1 MTTVIP
7 TTTPGQKWIYILPS
21 NAALYCLDQFRA
33 SVRLR
38 ACSSDQLEF
47 QLKIRKMSVRRSRF
61 RKYAELSYLPCS
73 RCTENGKEM
82 YKDL

>member
-1 MTTVIP
+1 MKTVIP

-33 SVRLR
+33 PVRLR
-38 ACSSDQLEF
+38 ACSSDQF
-47 QLKIRKMSVRRSRF
+47 QLKMGKMSVRRSRF